1 VTKYLIDEQLLDE
14 RDEGFE
20 QALEDAKASQ
30 TRPLC
35 RCTMPGAPMYI
46 AKVSGRLILKRMPG
60 TGGNHSPTCD
70 SFEPPPELS
79 GLGEVMGSAIQEDP
93 SNGTT
98 ALKLDFSLTKTGG
111 RAPPVADGEQAD
123 SVASTGKKLTLRGTL
138 HYLWDQAGFNK
149 WSPAMANKR
158 HWHTIHRY
166 LLQAAEGKVS
176 KGTSLPDMLYVP
188 EPFHVD
194 HKDEIA
200 ARLAAVLAKAAPVPG
215 KASRRLMLAVGEV
228 KEIAQARYGHKIIF
242 KQVPTHHFMLDEDL
256 HKRLVKRFESERA
269 LWNTVED
276 SHLMA
281 IATFSVGTT
290 GIASIEEMAL
300 MPVTTNWLPF
310 ESNYELALI
319 EAMTN
324 SGRRFTKG
332 LRYNLSSKRPLACLI
347 ASDTQPHPTA
357 LYILPPGATE
367 EDDLALQQLIAESN
381 FQTWVWRTASGAM
394 PPLPPK
400 G

>member
-1 VTKYLIDEQLLDE
+1 
-14 RDEGFE
+14 
-20 QALEDAKASQ
+20 
-30 TRPLC
+30 
-35 RCTMPGAPMYI
+35 MYI

-60 TGGNHSPTCD
+60 TGGGHAPTCD

-93 SNGTT
+93 SNGVT

-111 RAPPVADGEQAD
+111 RAPPVASGEPGD
-123 SVASTGKKLTLRGTL
+123 SVASNGKKLTLRGTL
-138 HYLWDQAGFNK
+138 HYLWDQAGFNR
-149 WSPAMANKR
+149 WSPAMTNKR
-158 HWHTIHRY
+158 HWHTIHRH

-188 EPFHVD
+188 EPFSVD

-200 ARLAAVLAKAAPVPG
+200 ARLAAVLAKVAPVPG
-215 KASRRLMLAVGEV
+215 KAGRRLMLVVGEV
-228 KEIAQARYGHKIIF
+228 KEVAQARYGHKIVF
-242 KQVPTHHFMLDEDL
+242 KQVPSNHFMVDEDV
-256 HKRLVKRFESERA
+256 HKQLVKRFELELA

-290 GIASIEEMAL
+290 GIASIEELAL

-319 EAMTN
+319 GAMTAA
-324 SGRRFTKG
+324 GRRFTKG
-332 LRYNLSSKRPLACLI
+332 LRYNLAAKRPLACLI
-347 ASDTQPHPTA
+347 ASDTQPNPTA
-357 LYILPPGATE
+357 MYILPPGATE
-367 EDDLALQQLIAESN
+367 EDDRSLQDLIEGSS
-381 FQTWVWRTASGAM
+381 FQSWVWRTAGGAM
-394 PPLPPK
+394 PDLPHK